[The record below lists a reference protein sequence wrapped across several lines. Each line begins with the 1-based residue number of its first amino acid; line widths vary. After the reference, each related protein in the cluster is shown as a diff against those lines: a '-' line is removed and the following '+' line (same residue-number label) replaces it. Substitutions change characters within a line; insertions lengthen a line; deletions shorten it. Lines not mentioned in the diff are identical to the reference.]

1 MLLAR
6 ARIVSLLPTPT
17 VTPEAQARLA
27 AAPPD
32 ALASLTL
39 DTGQRWW
46 RRLPCAL
53 ALRGRV
59 PASQAPALL
68 ERAQDAREVTELRTA
83 ILDVLADGAPGGDE
97 LLAWLR
103 SEEDRE
109 QAHGFANAMLAARAR
124 LGDLS
129 AAPALSRLAADAW
142 PHHRAIGERGID
154 ALIEAHGVVRV
165 LDALGAQSL
174 TALVRIGA
182 RAEDRLLGVRMLHR
196 SGGDVSAALADVD
209 VVVANQ
215 AYELL
220 AGSRRPD
227 DAVLH
232 ALVAAGHDA
241 ITGGTGTSTPSGAA
255 GACLWALAVLHR
267 RGVDI
272 APTWRALGAPRVPLD
287 GVPDDV
293 RLAIVRQYA
302 PGQRQTDPRWILEAA
317 CMALPPEPDA
327 DVQVQ
332 RAIDALTVHG
342 LHPEEPV
349 EAGEIY
355 QQGSGTY
362 HQIAVDGGNVQIST
376 LGPFASIDTGAPG
389 AEAALASAGFRSVE
403 AALGRITF
411 AGLHVYHF
419 GARDPLRVGE
429 LLFYWQD

>member
-32 ALASLTL
+32 ALVALALDASEP
-39 DTGQRWW
+39 WW
-46 RRLPCAL
+46 RRRPCAL

-59 PASQAPALL
+59 PASQATALL
-68 ERAQDAREVTELRTA
+68 GRAQGANDVTEVRTA
-83 ILDVLADGAPGGDE
+83 ILDVLADGAPGRND

-103 SEEDRE
+103 SEEGRE
-109 QAHGFANAMLAARAR
+109 QPYRFENAMLAARAQC
-124 LGDLS
+124 GDLS
-129 AAPALSRLAADAW
+129 AASALSQLAADDW
-142 PHHRAIGERGID
+142 SFRREVGERGID
-154 ALIEAHGVVRV
+154 TLIDVHGLTRV
-165 LDALGAQSL
+165 LGDLGADGL
-174 TALVRIGA
+174 TELALAAVRP
-182 RAEDRLLGVRMLHR
+182 EDRLLGVRLLHR

-209 VVVANQ
+209 VVVAHQ

-220 AGSRRPD
+220 AGSRRPE

-241 ITGGTGTSTPSGAA
+241 ASSSTGTSTPSGAA
-255 GACLWALAVLHR
+255 GACLWALGVLNR

-293 RLAIVRQYA
+293 RLAILREYA

-317 CMALPPEPDA
+317 CVALPPEPDTV
-327 DVQVQ
+327 VQLQ
-332 RAIDALTVHG
+332 RAIDALANCG
-342 LHPEEPV
+342 LHPEAPV
-349 EAGEIY
+349 KAGEIY

-362 HQIAVDGGNVQIST
+362 DQIAVDGGSLQIST
-376 LGPFASIDTGAPG
+376 LGPFVSIDTEAPG

-403 AALGRITF
+403 APLGRITV

-419 GARDPLRVGE
+419 GARDPLPVGE

>member
-17 VTPEAQARLA
+17 VTPEAQARLE

-32 ALASLTL
+32 ALASLVL
-39 DTGQRWW
+39 DAREPWW
-46 RRLPCAL
+46 RRRPCAL

-68 ERAQDAREVTELRTA
+68 ERAQDARDVTEVRTA

-103 SEEDRE
+103 REEGCE
-109 QAHGFANAMLAARAR
+109 QAHGFADAILAARAR

-142 PHHRAIGERGID
+142 QSHRAIGAGGID
-154 ALIEAHGVVRV
+154 ALIDAHGVGPV
-165 LDALGAQSL
+165 LDALGAASL
-174 TALVRIGA
+174 TALALASVRK
-182 RAEDRLLGVRMLHR
+182 EDRLLGVRLLHR
-196 SGGDVSAALADVD
+196 SGDDASAALADVD
-209 VVVANQ
+209 VVVAHQ

-232 ALVAAGHDA
+232 ALVTAGQDA
-241 ITGGTGTSTPSGAA
+241 VAKGIGTSTPSGAA
-255 GACLWALAVLHR
+255 GACLWALGVLHR

-293 RLAIVRQYA
+293 RLAIVRQCA

-317 CMALPPEPDA
+317 CVEQPPEPDA
-327 DVQVQ
+327 VEALQ
-332 RAIDALTVHG
+332 RAIDALTVYE
-342 LHPEEPV
+342 LHPEEPL

-376 LGPFASIDTGAPG
+376 LGPFASIDTDAPD
-389 AEAALASAGFRSVE
+389 AEAALASAGFRSVD
-403 AALGRITF
+403 AALGRIIV

-419 GARDPLRVGE
+419 GAREPLTVGE